1 MLLGIGISLLIAAAL
16 SFAIS
21 FLVLNMAKRGWLVL
35 DDREMNALLIPFINL
50 LGVIIIGIRQISK
63 IK

>member
-1 MLLGIGISLLIAAAL
+1 MLLGIGISLFIAAAL
-16 SFAIS
+16 SFTIS

-35 DDREMNALLIPFINL
+35 DEKEMNALLIPFINL
-50 LGVIIIGIRQISK
+50 LGVIIVGIRQITK

>member
-1 MLLGIGISLLIAAAL
+1 MLLGIGISLFIAAAL
-16 SFAIS
+16 SFTIS

-35 DDREMNALLIPFINL
+35 DEKEMNALLIPLINL
-50 LGVIIIGIRQISK
+50 FGVIIVGIRQIIK

>member
-1 MLLGIGISLLIAAAL
+1 MAAAL
-16 SFAIS
+16 SFTIS

-35 DDREMNALLIPFINL
+35 DEREMNVLLIPFINL
-50 LGVIIIGIRQISK
+50 FGVIIIGIRQITK

>member
-1 MLLGIGISLLIAAAL
+1 MLLGIGISLFIAAAL

-35 DDREMNALLIPFINL
+35 DEKEMNVLLIPFINL
-50 LGVIIIGIRQISK
+50 AGVVIIGIRQLSK
-63 IK
+63 

>member
-1 MLLGIGISLLIAAAL
+1 MLLGIGISLFIAAAL
-16 SFAIS
+16 SFTIS

-35 DDREMNALLIPFINL
+35 DEKEMNALLIPFINL
-50 LGVIIIGIRQISK
+50 LGVIVVGIRQITK

>member
-1 MLLGIGISLLIAAAL
+1 MLLGIGISLSIAAAL

-35 DDREMNALLIPFINL
+35 DEKEMNVLLIPFINI
-50 LGVIIIGIRQISK
+50 LGVIVVGIRQITK

>member
-1 MLLGIGISLLIAAAL
+1 MLLGIGISLFIAAAL
-16 SFAIS
+16 SFTIS

-35 DDREMNALLIPFINL
+35 DEKEMNALLIAFINL
-50 LGVIIIGIRQISK
+50 FGVIIVGIRQITR

>member
-35 DDREMNALLIPFINL
+35 DEKEMNVLLIPFINL
-50 LGVIIIGIRQISK
+50 FGVIIIGIRQITK

>member
-1 MLLGIGISLLIAAAL
+1 MLLGIGISLFIAAAL
-16 SFAIS
+16 SFTIS

-35 DDREMNALLIPFINL
+35 DEKEMNALLIPFINL
-50 LGVIIIGIRQISK
+50 LGVIIVGIRQIAK

>member
-16 SFAIS
+16 SFTIS
-21 FLVLNMAKRGWLVL
+21 FLILNMAKRGWLVL
-35 DDREMNALLIPFINL
+35 DEKEMNVLLIPFINL
-50 LGVIIIGIRQISK
+50 FGVIIIGIRQITK

>member
-1 MLLGIGISLLIAAAL
+1 MLLGIGISLFIAAAL
-16 SFAIS
+16 SFTIS

-35 DDREMNALLIPFINL
+35 DKKEMNALLIPFINL
-50 LGVIIIGIRQISK
+50 LGVIIVGIRQITK

>member
-1 MLLGIGISLLIAAAL
+1 MLLGIEISLFMAAAL

-35 DDREMNALLIPFINL
+35 SEKEINVLLIPFINL
-50 LGVIIIGIRQISK
+50 LGVIIVGIRQITK

>member
-16 SFAIS
+16 SFTIS

-35 DDREMNALLIPFINL
+35 DEKEMNALLIPFINL
-50 LGVIIIGIRQISK
+50 LGVIIIGIRQITK
-63 IK
+63 TK

>member
-1 MLLGIGISLLIAAAL
+1 MLLGIGISLLMAAAL
-16 SFAIS
+16 SFTIS

-35 DDREMNALLIPFINL
+35 DEKEMNALLIPFINL
-50 LGVIIIGIRQISK
+50 FGVIIIGIRQITK

>member
-1 MLLGIGISLLIAAAL
+1 MLLGVGISLLIAAAL
-16 SFAIS
+16 SFTIS

-35 DDREMNALLIPFINL
+35 DEREMNALLIPFINL
-50 LGVIIIGIRQISK
+50 LGVIIIGIRQIVK

>member
-1 MLLGIGISLLIAAAL
+1 MLLGIGISLLIAATL

-35 DDREMNALLIPFINL
+35 DEKEMNALLIPFINL
-50 LGVIIIGIRQISK
+50 LGVIIIGIRQITK

>member
-1 MLLGIGISLLIAAAL
+1 MFIAAAL
-16 SFAIS
+16 SFTIS

-35 DDREMNALLIPFINL
+35 DEKEMNALLIPFINL
-50 LGVIIIGIRQISK
+50 FGVIIVGIRQITK

>member
-35 DDREMNALLIPFINL
+35 DEKEMNALLIPFINL
-50 LGVIIIGIRQISK
+50 LGVIIIGIRQIMK

>member
-1 MLLGIGISLLIAAAL
+1 MLLAIGISLFIAALL

-21 FLVLNMAKRGWLVL
+21 FLVLGMAKRGWLVL
-35 DDREMNALLIPFINL
+35 DEKEMNALLIPFINL
-50 LGVIIIGIRQISK
+50 FGVIIVGIRQITK

>member
-16 SFAIS
+16 SFTIS

-35 DDREMNALLIPFINL
+35 DEKEMNALLIPFINL
-50 LGVIIIGIRQISK
+50 LGVIIVGIRQIAK

>member
-1 MLLGIGISLLIAAAL
+1 MLLGIGISLLIAAVL

-35 DDREMNALLIPFINL
+35 DEREMNVLLIPFINL
-50 LGVIIIGIRQISK
+50 LGVIIIGIRQITK

>member
-16 SFAIS
+16 SFTIS

-35 DDREMNALLIPFINL
+35 DEREMNALLIPFINL
-50 LGVIIIGIRQISK
+50 LGVIIIGIRQIVK

>member
-1 MLLGIGISLLIAAAL
+1 MLLGIGISLFIAAAL
-16 SFAIS
+16 SFTIS

-35 DDREMNALLIPFINL
+35 DEKEMNALLIPFISL
-50 LGVIIIGIRQISK
+50 FGVITVGIRQITK

>member
-1 MLLGIGISLLIAAAL
+1 MLLGIGISLFIAAAL
-16 SFAIS
+16 SFTVS

-35 DDREMNALLIPFINL
+35 DEKEMNALLIPLINL
-50 LGVIIIGIRQISK
+50 FGVIIVGIRQIAK